1 MAQAQLG
8 KEAVS
13 EIWNSSV
20 LLKKIHFDRE
30 VSGQIIQVTITARVI
45 WYSLKVH
52 KAALGI
58 LKSKRRWPSEPNW
71 SILSFLITS
80 ITFFTI
86 CQVFIFNVYFLALE
100 KQLRCMKTNKV
111 FRTLKF
117 YYFTFQRSQERKY
130 FRSTKTSIEHSASME
145 NWVHWIT

>member
-8 KEAVS
+8 KQAVS
-13 EIWNSSV
+13 EMWNSYV
-20 LLKKIHFDRE
+20 LLKKYLDRE

-58 LKSKRRWPSEPNW
+58 VKSKRRWPSKPNW

-80 ITFFTI
+80 TKFFTI
-86 CQVFIFNVYFLALE
+86 CQVF
-100 KQLRCMKTNKV
+100 
-111 FRTLKF
+111 
-117 YYFTFQRSQERKY
+117 TFKCIL
-130 FRSTKTSIEHSASME
+130 FGLGKATKMCE
-145 NWVHWIT
+145 N